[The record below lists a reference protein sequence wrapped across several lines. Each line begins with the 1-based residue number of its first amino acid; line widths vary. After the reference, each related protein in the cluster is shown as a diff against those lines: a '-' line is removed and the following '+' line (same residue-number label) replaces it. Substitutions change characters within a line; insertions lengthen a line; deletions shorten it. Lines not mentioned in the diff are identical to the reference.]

1 MASHP
6 SAARLATLLA
16 RTSLHHLLPIRRS
29 SVGTVV
35 DLIIQMTV
43 PSQDQARVD
52 KARRAF
58 RTKKGPR
65 RNHDKPLCKTSPDGR
80 LLLRNENGACVLD
93 SKKMK
98 TLQANYVK
106 ASLKVQE
113 PQVQDAAAVEQQ
125 TGIPADS
132 MSKVYS
138 GSQSPNTSAL
148 KRSKSEQRNLSS

>member
-1 MASHP
+1 M
-6 SAARLATLLA
+6 
-16 RTSLHHLLPIRRS
+16 
-29 SVGTVV
+29 

-52 KARRAF
+52 KARQAF

-106 ASLKVQE
+106 ASLKDKE
-113 PQVQDAAAVEQQ
+113 PQAQD
-125 TGIPADS
+125 T
-132 MSKVYS
+132 
-138 GSQSPNTSAL
+138 GSQAPQAN
-148 KRSKSEQRNLSS
+148 SSRC